1 MRTVTEFPHET
12 REIENV
18 FIPMRD
24 GARLAARLWMPV
36 DAEQRPVPAVLE
48 YIPYRKRDSSRARDD
63 LNHPYLAGHGYVCA
77 RVDLRGSGDSDGVMV
92 DEYREQE
99 HEDAEDVIAWLAE
112 QPWCDGSV
120 GMMGISWGGFNSLQL
135 AARRP
140 PALKAV
146 ISASAT
152 DDLYVDNMHYMGG

>member
-1 MRTVTEFPHET
+1 M
-12 REIENV
+12 
-18 FIPMRD
+18 
-24 GARLAARLWMPV
+24 
-36 DAEQRPVPAVLE
+36 
-48 YIPYRKRDSSRARDD
+48 
-63 LNHPYLAGHGYVCA
+63 
-77 RVDLRGSGDSDGVMV
+77 DLRGSGDSDGVMV